1 MQTSELCNPAEDTSR
16 AVCNQPHG
24 AFQQPDWFSL
34 SVVPPE
40 NLGAERQR
48 SREESPQPTTD
59 ELPAALTY

>member
-1 MQTSELCNPAEDTSR
+1 M
-16 AVCNQPHG
+16 CNQPHG

-40 NLGAERQR
+40 NLGAERQN

-59 ELPAALTY
+59 ELPAALAY